1 MSTRKL
7 YEISHYFSSE
17 TQEMVL
23 KVEEHNILDES
34 GEIDETGI
42 IIYNGPVFK
51 ESVKYEDL
59 NKVLMFFS
67 NNILGMNS
75 RKCFTIDLGMV
86 PILIHK
92 LIDLGM
98 IPILIHK
105 LKEESYCETEKK
117 LNIMSKAFKSIKL

>member
-7 YEISHYFSSE
+7 YEIRHYFNSE

-42 IIYNGPVFK
+42 IIYNGRIFK
-51 ESVKYEDL
+51 ERVKYEDL
-59 NKVLMFFS
+59 NTVLMFFS
-67 NNILGMNS
+67 NNILGIDS
-75 RKCFTIDLGMV
+75 KKCFTIDLGMV

-92 LIDLGM
+92 L
-98 IPILIHK
+98 
-105 LKEESYCETEKK
+105 KEEAYCEIEKK
-117 LNIMSKAFKSIKL
+117 LNIMNKAFKSIKLQHKGITC

>member
-7 YEISHYFSSE
+7 YEIKHYFSSE

-51 ESVKYEDL
+51 ESVNYKDL
-59 NKVLMFFS
+59 NKVLLFFS
-67 NNILGMNS
+67 NNILGMDS

-92 LIDLGM
+92 L
-98 IPILIHK
+98 
-105 LKEESYCETEKK
+105 KEESYCEIEKK
-117 LNIMSKAFKSIKL
+117 LNIMNKAFKSIKL

>member
-7 YEISHYFSSE
+7 YEIRHYFNSE

-51 ESVKYEDL
+51 
-59 NKVLMFFS
+59 
-67 NNILGMNS
+67 
-75 RKCFTIDLGMV
+75 RKT
-86 PILIHK
+86 
-92 LIDLGM
+92 
-98 IPILIHK
+98 
-105 LKEESYCETEKK
+105 
-117 LNIMSKAFKSIKL
+117 

>member
-7 YEISHYFSSE
+7 YEIRHYFCSE

-34 GEIDETGI
+34 GEIDKTGI
-42 IIYNGPVFK
+42 IIYDGRIFK
-51 ESVKYEDL
+51 ERVKYEDL
-59 NKVLMFFS
+59 NNVLMFFS
-67 NNILGMNS
+67 NNILGIDS

-92 LIDLGM
+92 L
-98 IPILIHK
+98 
-105 LKEESYCETEKK
+105 KEEAYCEIEKK
-117 LNIMSKAFKSIKL
+117 LNIMNKAFKSIKL

>member
-7 YEISHYFSSE
+7 YEIRHYFNSE

-51 ESVKYEDL
+51 ERVKYEDL
-59 NKVLMFFS
+59 NNVLMFFS
-67 NNILGMNS
+67 NNILGIDS

-92 LIDLGM
+92 L
-98 IPILIHK
+98 
-105 LKEESYCETEKK
+105 KEEAYCEIEKK
-117 LNIMSKAFKSIKL
+117 LNIMNKAFKSIKL